1 MPTNVQLSD
10 ANFSLGPDAGFYYSC
25 DYSEQRL
32 IKVEAD
38 GSFVG
43 GWPVARSTFR
53 NPVTELHYDG
63 TFFWTLEDLPSNLG
77 VVVKRWR
84 LHPFE
89 TVLFPDAVVS
99 EFRWIDEITLLN
111 APRMKW
117 SSSAFAVEH
126 YHRVLGSSYSQG
138 VSTIRL
144 NSVANINVGDTL
156 YLGPS
161 SIGDPAFTGNEEEII
176 VTGINPTTK
185 DITFSKAGGLENEY
199 SADDPVDFVK
209 TIFVF
214 SDHRSSGLEDNQGAL
229 FRVAYPGPAFP
240 VRKVVA
246 VDTGGAYNAVS
257 AADFHEGTLG
267 WVKAFQILELDI
279 TNPTLDLTDS
289 LEANLMEDDY
299 KDVIEVYDLIA
310 DLGNSQYL
318 KLQDRETNE
327 SAGTLTTTTYPGNT
341 YNFQAQVTGPVVNST
356 ALSFDTRF
364 AEQYPTSDRINITVH
379 VRDQYNFPVLG
390 ETVNF
395 SAAVHA
401 GFVGTIGTFA
411 PDAIITNSS
420 GIGETVYTP
429 SSTPTDLILD
439 ITAEV
444 Q

>member
-1 MPTNVQLSD
+1 
-10 ANFSLGPDAGFYYSC
+10 
-25 DYSEQRL
+25 
-32 IKVEAD
+32 
-38 GSFVG
+38 
-43 GWPVARSTFR
+43 
-53 NPVTELHYDG
+53 
-63 TFFWTLEDLPSNLG
+63 
-77 VVVKRWR
+77 
-84 LHPFE
+84 
-89 TVLFPDAVVS
+89 
-99 EFRWIDEITLLN
+99 
-111 APRMKW
+111 
-117 SSSAFAVEH
+117 
-126 YHRVLGSSYSQG
+126 
-138 VSTIRL
+138 
-144 NSVANINVGDTL
+144 
-156 YLGPS
+156 
-161 SIGDPAFTGNEEEII
+161 
-176 VTGINPTTK
+176 
-185 DITFSKAGGLENEY
+185 
-199 SADDPVDFVK
+199 
-209 TIFVF
+209 
-214 SDHRSSGLEDNQGAL
+214 
-229 FRVAYPGPAFP
+229 
-240 VRKVVA
+240 
-246 VDTGGAYNAVS
+246 
-257 AADFHEGTLG
+257 
-267 WVKAFQILELDI
+267 
-279 TNPTLDLTDS
+279 
-289 LEANLMEDDY
+289 MEDDY